1 MHNSFLLFGFFSSE
15 NTVMDV
21 RCKRKRGVD
30 PGEVEVETG
39 SKKDVQSNLVVVT
52 IKMAVTPV
60 TLMMAVMTERH

>member
-30 PGEVEVETG
+30 PGEVEVEAG

-52 IKMAVTPV
+52 IKMAVTSM
-60 TLMMAVMTERH
+60 TLMMTVMTERH